1 MSLLGKFTKRSNLDP
16 IKRLAEDAVSD
27 AARSL
32 ERKFENSI
40 EDLFSKNLSNGG
52 LSSRITRELSS
63 KFSDAVR
70 NKLADKYFQT
80 LSTEI
85 NRVTQADICDSFLP
99 SYADTASASVRYVEE
114 DLKNI
119 EGVSNHNILQYP
131 RNLGKYYMS
140 MKFRQYVRQ
149 APQVQTT
156 YKFDN
161 AILLP
166 VPRKLG
172 EEFNMQVS
180 TQALGLVGGAADIIQ
195 TTSSGAGEDYSPTQA
210 FVFAAMTQAV
220 GALASGA
227 SQYGGGNISDALY
240 SYIGSVPNPHFAAL
254 FNGVD
259 LRKFDFEWTFS
270 PRNAEE
276 SIIIQEIV
284 EKLKQNSLPA
294 FSTLGT
300 PVLQYPL
307 MCQIELEPWNGD
319 GADLIRFK
327 PALLESVKVNYSP
340 NGIPSFFAGTNLP
353 SFIQISLSFV
363 ETTYFTSNDFG
374 RAGSKDNKLEQLVS
388 SSNDF
393 LSGILPEGFSDGFS
407 KAVEDF
413 DGIIRGTSD

>member
-32 ERKFENSI
+32 ERKFENSV
-40 EDLFSKNLSNGG
+40 EDLFSKTLSNAG
-52 LSSRITRELSS
+52 LSSNISRELSS

-85 NRVTQADICDSFLP
+85 NRVTKEDICNSFLP

-119 EGVSNHNILQYP
+119 EGVSGDVLQYP

-149 APQVQTT
+149 APQVQSTL
-156 YKFDN
+156 KFDN
-161 AILLP
+161 AIILP
-166 VPRKLG
+166 VPRRLE

-195 TTSSGAGEDYSPTQA
+195 TTSAGAGEDYSPTQA
-210 FVFAAMTQAV
+210 FVFSAMTQML
-220 GALASGA
+220 GTLASSGPA
-227 SQYGGGNISDALY
+227 GNVSDALY
-240 SYIGSVPNPHFAAL
+240 SYIGSVPNPHMAAL

-259 LRKFDFEWTFS
+259 LRKFQFEWTFS
-270 PRNAEE
+270 PRNVQE
-276 SIIIQEIV
+276 SIIIQDIV
-284 EKLKQNSLPA
+284 NKLKQNSLPA

-319 GADLIRFK
+319 GADLITFK
-327 PALLESVKVNYSP
+327 PALLDSVKVNYSP

-374 RAGSKDNKLEQLVS
+374 RAGSKDNKLEELVAGS
-388 SSNDF
+388 SDF
-393 LSGILPEGFSDGFS
+393 LSGILPEGFTDGFS
-407 KAVEDF
+407 KTVDDI